1 MDSLS
6 KLGDDDD
13 HDHYRDLLW
22 PSISKHFVS
31 IFLDLVRL
39 SFLAALLALETLF
52 LLHKWAPVFHYLF
65 FSCFLAFFTLK
76 RFVSGPDQV
85 YLVDFSCLKP
95 PSSCKVPF
103 TSFLEHASMIN
114 IFDRESIDFMAKILA
129 SSGQSEETYL
139 PPQLHYIPPKT
150 DFQDSIKEVH
160 MVLFPVLDDLLEKT
174 NVHARDIDILI
185 VNCSGFCPSPSL
197 SSIIVNRYSM
207 RSDVKSFN
215 ISGMGCSASALGVD
229 MAKSLLKVHKDS
241 YAVVLSTE
249 ILSTGWYSGRE
260 RPKLL
265 LNCLFRM
272 GSAAILLTN
281 KPKAKNASKYKLV
294 HSLRTQRAFE
304 DKAYC
309 SAVREED
316 ADGKLGV
323 AFKRDLL
330 QVAGETLR
338 SNMTLLG
345 SRVLPFT
352 EKFWHGLSVLRKRF
366 IHKSCEIYVP
376 NFKTVVQHFCLPTS
390 GRPVI
395 REIAKGLK
403 LGEVDMEAA
412 LMTLYRFGNQSSS
425 SLWYELAYMEAKQR
439 VKKGDKVWQLGMGS
453 GPKCISLI
461 LECVRPILGESENG
475 PWASCIQ
482 EYPVAIDEVVVA

>member
-1 MDSLS
+1 MDSIT
-6 KLGDDDD
+6 KLGDEDD
-13 HDHYRDLLW
+13 HGVDILW

-31 IFLDLVRL
+31 MFLDLVGL
-39 SFLAALLALETLF
+39 SFLFALLALETLF
-52 LLHKWAPVFHYLF
+52 LLQKWTPVFHLLS
-65 FSCFLAFFTLK
+65 FSCFPVFFVLK
-76 RFVSGPDQV
+76 RFVSSPDQV
-85 YLVDFSCLKP
+85 YLVDFSCLRP
-95 PSSCKVPF
+95 PISCRVPF
-103 TSFLEHASMIN
+103 ASFLEHASMIN
-114 IFDRESIDFMAKILA
+114 IFDRESIDFMAKILT

-150 DFQDSIKEVH
+150 EFQESINEVH

-215 ISGMGCSASALGVD
+215 VSGMGCSASALGID

-304 DKAYC
+304 DRAYY
-309 SAVREED
+309 SAYRDED
-316 ADGKLGV
+316 AEGKLGV
-323 AFKRDLL
+323 TLQRDLL
-330 QVAGETLR
+330 QVAGEVLR
-338 SNMTLLG
+338 PHLTVLG

-366 IHKSCEIYVP
+366 VHKSCEIYVP

-403 LGEVDMEAA
+403 LGEADAEAA
-412 LMTLYRFGNQSSS
+412 LMTLHRFGNQSSS
-425 SLWYELAYMEAKQR
+425 SLWYELSYMEAKQR

-453 GPKCISLI
+453 GPKFTSLI
-461 LECVRPILGESENG
+461 LECVRPILGESEKG
-475 PWASCIQ
+475 PWASCIH
-482 EYPVAIDEVVVA
+482 EYPVPIDQVAVA